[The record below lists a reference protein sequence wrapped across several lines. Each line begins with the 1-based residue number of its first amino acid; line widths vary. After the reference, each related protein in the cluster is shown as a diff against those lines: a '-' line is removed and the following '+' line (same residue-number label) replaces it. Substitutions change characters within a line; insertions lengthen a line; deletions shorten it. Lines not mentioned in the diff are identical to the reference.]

1 MSRALTAIALVAT
14 AHISAAGE
22 LTSKD
27 LIGAWTLGVA
37 DKNYAYY
44 TFWSDHR
51 YHGDQGD
58 MIFEGRW
65 KLSGQKIV
73 FSGSRS
79 DAVTVDSFSGD
90 TLRVT
95 LSDGKKDTWK
105 KMPRWRGSPKY

>member
-1 MSRALTAIALVAT
+1 MRHALAAIVLFAT
-14 AHISAAGE
+14 AHVITARE
-22 LTSKD
+22 FTSKD

-37 DKNYAYY
+37 DRNYAYY

-58 MIFEGRW
+58 IIFEGRW

-79 DAVTVDSFSGD
+79 DAVIVDSFSGD

-95 LSDGKKDTWK
+95 LPDVKKDIWK

>member
-1 MSRALTAIALVAT
+1 MSRTSIAIAFLAAAT
-14 AHISAAGE
+14 VGSARE

-37 DKNYAYY
+37 HKDYAYY

-51 YHGDQGD
+51 YRGDQGD

-65 KLSGQKIV
+65 KLSGQKIT

-79 DAVTVDSFSGD
+79 DAVTVEGFSGD